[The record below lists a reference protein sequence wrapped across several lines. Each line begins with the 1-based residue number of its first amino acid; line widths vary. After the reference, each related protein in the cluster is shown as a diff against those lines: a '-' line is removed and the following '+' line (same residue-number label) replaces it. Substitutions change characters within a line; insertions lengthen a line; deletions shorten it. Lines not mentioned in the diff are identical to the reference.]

1 MEQLLIMAL
10 ALNNVPFVRLLIE
23 YGVSIRSLLTKEVLE
38 ILYGYRWH
46 DRPTALKV
54 EELKPQEVPDS
65 NLNEDRKSFF
75 EKLNLCMEFN
85 SISENGKKIKFI
97 QLDDIKKHVQD
108 NLLSCVPVS
117 YTKNLFKENSETS
130 GFEHPYHQLFIWAV
144 FNNMRDMALYMW
156 EFTDEPLAA
165 SLLGKDF
172 FFFVLMYYLLI
183 YRSLIRMHQI
193 P

>member
-1 MEQLLIMAL
+1 MAL

-23 YGVSIRSLLTKEVLE
+23 YGVSIRSLLTKQVLE
-38 ILYGYRWH
+38 ILYGYRWPG
-46 DRPTALKV
+46 RPTALKV
-54 EELKPQEVPDS
+54 GELKPKEVPGS

-75 EKLNLCMEFN
+75 TELNLCMEFS
-85 SISENGKKIKFI
+85 SISENGEEIKSI
-97 QLDDIKKHVQD
+97 KLGDIKPHVQE

-117 YTKNLFKENSETS
+117 YTENLFNENSGKS

-172 FFFVLMYYLLI
+172 FFFSIDVLSADLLKLDKHT
-183 YRSLIRMHQI
+183 SHPLKLHS
-193 P
+193 